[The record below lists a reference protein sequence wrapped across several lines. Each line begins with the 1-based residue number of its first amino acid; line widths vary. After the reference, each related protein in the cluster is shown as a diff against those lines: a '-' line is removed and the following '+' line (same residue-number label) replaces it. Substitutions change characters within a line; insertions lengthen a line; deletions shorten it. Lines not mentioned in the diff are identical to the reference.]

1 MCGSMEDAAEL
12 TRRRFLRGTL
22 GAALD
27 DYADLPAVADLLLKQ
42 GFSPAKASKL
52 LGGNYMRVFRQAV
65 AARRA

>member
-12 TRRRFLRGTL
+12 TRRWFLRGTL

-27 DYADLPAVADLLLKQ
+27 
-42 GFSPAKASKL
+42 
-52 LGGNYMRVFRQAV
+52 GGNYMRVFRQAV

>member
-12 TRRRFLRGTL
+12 TRRWFLRGTL

-42 GFSPAKASKL
+42 GFSPAEAS
-52 LGGNYMRVFRQAV
+52 
-65 AARRA
+65 